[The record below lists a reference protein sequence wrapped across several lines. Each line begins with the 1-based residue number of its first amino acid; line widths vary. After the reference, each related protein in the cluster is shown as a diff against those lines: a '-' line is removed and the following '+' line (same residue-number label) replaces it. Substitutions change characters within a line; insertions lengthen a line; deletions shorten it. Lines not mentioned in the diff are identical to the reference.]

1 MQFTATLPQGRM
13 RKSNLVN
20 NMITLFKRKFKQGYE
35 FPYTQIYTSTK
46 CLYATK
52 QITLQ
57 Y

>member
-1 MQFTATLPQGRM
+1 M

-46 CLYATK
+46 CLYATE